1 MSLVVTL
8 SPASRVLAG
17 NPVRLD
23 VSADSET
30 TFQLAVAGTT
40 VYQGSG
46 FGTYFVYLQD
56 LILPYLKPQ
65 VLYSDDENLLIP
77 VTGVAKACT
86 VTVTDG
92 TDTRTLSFTAYPG
105 GLSRSVL
112 RALHESN
119 PFTARFLSPTGNI
132 FFSLRGRGQHLF
144 MRETELVPL
153 VFIYPPSGSLSIT
166 AAGKSMSLSGTA
178 SQLYALNLERV
189 RRTIY
194 DDYGI
199 LAPTFDLMLS
209 GQKVITLSITPSFLT
224 HDRYLIRYLSSLGT
238 YDILECTGLMRRS
251 LDESDEMTY
260 SVFDK
265 TVDGYVSE
273 RRRKP
278 QRLVLKVSSGL
289 MDEDRLLLFL
299 DMLSSQDVTL
309 LGYRGQDIRVIP
321 STDGLNVPH
330 NGPDPFA
337 ISIDLRAADEDSHL
351 SIDDVSEQLGSG
363 SLHTSQ
369 FTSQFI

>member
-289 MDEDRLLLFL
+289 MDEDRLFLFL

-351 SIDDVSEQLGSG
+351 SIDDVTEQLGSG

>member
-77 VTGVAKACT
+77 VSGVAKACT

-132 FFSLRGRGQHLF
+132 FFSLRGRGQHIF

-199 LAPTFDLMLS
+199 LAPSFDLMLS

-289 MDEDRLLLFL
+289 MDEDRLFLFL

-351 SIDDVSEQLGSG
+351 SIDDVTEQLGSG